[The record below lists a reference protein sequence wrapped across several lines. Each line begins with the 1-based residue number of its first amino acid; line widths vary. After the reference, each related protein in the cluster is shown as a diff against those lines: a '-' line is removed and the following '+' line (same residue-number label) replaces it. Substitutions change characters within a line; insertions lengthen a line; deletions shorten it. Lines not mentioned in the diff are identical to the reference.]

1 MTQTLD
7 PVASR
12 RPGVSAPRFDA
23 VLFDIDGVL
32 TISGQALPGAA
43 ETLRAIQ
50 RAGLGLAFLT
60 NMTRPRSA
68 VLARLAAL
76 GVEIDPAAVLS
87 APGATIA
94 YLQQQHLGKH
104 ALLLASETLREDFDG
119 IPLVDEWREAEVVV
133 VGGPHEDSENEQ
145 FSYARLNDAFRAL
158 RAGARL
164 VAMQRGLSWQTDAGL
179 ALDAGG
185 FVAALEAAAD
195 VRATVCGKP
204 SRSFFEHAIARLGV
218 PASRILMVGDDVE
231 NDIRGAAAAGLVP
244 ALVRTGKFNP
254 AHVDALRG
262 IPFHLV
268 DSVADVPGLLEI

>member
-1 MTQTLD
+1 MTQTLE
-7 PVASR
+7 PAARSGEVGAT
-12 RPGVSAPRFDA
+12 RFDA

-60 NMTRPRSA
+60 NMTRARSA
-68 VLARLAAL
+68 VLARLSAL
-76 GVEIDPAAVLS
+76 GVEIDPPDVLS
-87 APGATIA
+87 APAATIT
-94 YLQQQHLGKH
+94 YLQQHHPGQRV
-104 ALLLASETLREDFDG
+104 LLLASDSLREDFDG
-119 IPLVDEWREAEVVV
+119 IPLAREWWEAEVVV
-133 VGGPHEDSENEQ
+133 VGGPHEDSENEH
-145 FSYARLNDAFRAL
+145 FSYARLNDAFRAV
-158 RAGARL
+158 RAGTPL

-185 FVAALEAAAD
+185 FVAAIEAAAE

-204 SRSFFEHAIARLGV
+204 SRSFFEHAIARLGAP
-218 PASRILMVGDDVE
+218 PARILMVGDDVE